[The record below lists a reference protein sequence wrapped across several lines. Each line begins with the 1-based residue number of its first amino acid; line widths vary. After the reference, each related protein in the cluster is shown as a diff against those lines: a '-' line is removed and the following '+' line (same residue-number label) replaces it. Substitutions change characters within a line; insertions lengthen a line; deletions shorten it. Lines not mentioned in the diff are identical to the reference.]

1 MREALTVIVP
11 VYNAAAYLDEC
22 VGGIVPQL
30 WPGCRLILVD
40 DGSNDGSEAMCLKF
54 ASAHPDIIET
64 VRTDNVG
71 VSEARNIGIS
81 MATTPLLAF
90 CDADDTYNPGA
101 LGLMADIIGQ
111 SRCDIVVGSFGRKP
125 RHMTQDAK
133 SYRCAAATEALVD
146 TLYQRP
152 GCHESAW
159 AKVYRRSLFGDDC
172 RFAKGRRYED
182 LEIVPRLY
190 LQATTIAFT
199 DAPVYFYRPN
209 PVSFINTWADSRAD
223 AVFATKSILAYVTAH
238 CPQAV
243 AAAKSRLFS
252 AAYNIFVLAVRPHRP
267 GLANSC
273 WQIIRQLR
281 LSIISDPR
289 TRLKNKAGAT
299 LSYLGKKT
307 TALITRLSLK
317 P

>member
-90 CDADDTYNPGA
+90 CDAD
-101 LGLMADIIGQ
+101 
-111 SRCDIVVGSFGRKP
+111 DIVVGSFGRKP

-252 AAYNIFVLAVRPHRP
+252 AAYNIFVLAVRHHRP

>member
-40 DGSNDGSEAMCLKF
+40 DGSNDGSEAMSLKF

-111 SRCDIVVGSFGRKP
+111 SRSQRPP
-125 RHMTQDAK
+125 RPSSTLSTNAP
-133 SYRCAAATEALVD
+133 AATRVRG
-146 TLYQRP
+146 QRST
-152 GCHESAW
+152 GG
-159 AKVYRRSLFGDDC
+159 RSS
-172 RFAKGRRYED
+172 
-182 LEIVPRLY
+182 
-190 LQATTIAFT
+190 ATTA
-199 DAPVYFYRPN
+199 ALP
-209 PVSFINTWADSRAD
+209 RAD
-223 AVFATKSILAYVTAH
+223 ATKTS
-238 CPQAV
+238 
-243 AAAKSRLFS
+243 K
-252 AAYNIFVLAVRPHRP
+252 
-267 GLANSC
+267 
-273 WQIIRQLR
+273 
-281 LSIISDPR
+281 
-289 TRLKNKAGAT
+289 
-299 LSYLGKKT
+299 
-307 TALITRLSLK
+307 
-317 P
+317 